1 MAPVLSELR
10 AAMARLRESM
20 WSQMKTIEGDLRKDP
35 LPQSLLPNLWNAES
49 QWSKIEKCRSNFPAA
64 AEGEEDRNERLA
76 CNECYA
82 YYINVNE

>member
-35 LPQSLLPNLWNAES
+35 LPRSLLPNLWEAES
-49 QWSKIEKCRSNFPAA
+49 IWSEIETCRSEILALSV
-64 AEGEEDRNERLA
+64 GEEDRNEHLA
-76 CNECYA
+76 YDES
-82 YYINVNE
+82 